1 MANELVGKR
10 IMFVRSSDPYTKL
23 KFGDEGVVT
32 NVDSLGTVH
41 TRWDNGSGLGMIESE
56 GDSFQIIRE
65 QSA

>member
-10 IMFVRSSDPYTKL
+10 IMFVRSSDLYTKL

-41 TRWDNGSGLGMIESE
+41 TKWDNGSGLGMIESE
-56 GDSFQIIRE
+56 GDSFQIIQE

>member
-32 NVDSLGTVH
+32 SVDSLGTVH
-41 TRWDNGSGLGMIESE
+41 TKWDNGSGLGMIESE
-56 GDSFQIIRE
+56 GDSFQIIQE